1 VHCGYARH
9 RGSSPPS
16 IWAVR
21 GQSLDLWSASL
32 SLHTRQKWRLWRS
45 LHAGHALQW
54 GPSPADG
61 AAATAMPSP
70 SKLPLSS
77 PAMLPNT
84 EPPPPKAMVN
94 MPDGGPAGCVDA
106 PPDACEALAAFSA
119 ALFAS
124 AVAAALAMME
134 AASERPRPEL
144 VPRAWREVYAMLTG
158 NRGYVRGKGFQ
169 VGSKAAHGSRNRVQ
183 TEHQLSHSHT
193 KLLLALSH
201 EPCPKRCTVAEVLL
215 MRDSHWRAFWMQ
227 IFEIVQVLTS
237 DHRDI
242 GMPSCGENVLRS
254 GDDCPSNRAC
264 ARNVKNTRD
273 HAFPDSQHVVTCPSV
288 VFLALLAAHRL

>member
-1 VHCGYARH
+1 M
-9 RGSSPPS
+9 
-16 IWAVR
+16 
-21 GQSLDLWSASL
+21 WSASL

-201 EPCPKRCTVAEVLL
+201 EPSQAMYGRRSSTDERQPLARILDANFRNCAG
-215 MRDSHWRAFWMQ
+215 
-227 IFEIVQVLTS
+227 I
-237 DHRDI
+237 DI
-242 GMPSCGENVLRS
+242 GSSRYWNAKPWGKCFALR
-254 GDDCPSNRAC
+254 
-264 ARNVKNTRD
+264 
-273 HAFPDSQHVVTCPSV
+273 
-288 VFLALLAAHRL
+288 